1 MMDSMKKPKRKV
13 YPTKLE
19 RLNIKMTK
27 SERAA
32 LDKKAKKFCK
42 GNLSLWLRTSG
53 LKYTPPVK

>member
-1 MMDSMKKPKRKV
+1 MVDVMKKPKRKV

-27 SERAA
+27 AVREA
-32 LDKKAKKFCK
+32 LEKKAKKFCN
-42 GNLSLWLRTSG
+42 GNLSLWLRTAG